1 MMLDNLQTDMTQS
14 LKKGN
19 RLRVETL
26 RFLISA
32 VRNAAIAK
40 YANAWESSLT
50 DADVI
55 DVIKKQVKSH
65 RESVEAFEKA
75 GRTELV
81 DKEKKE
87 LDILSAFLPKG
98 LSDDELKALL
108 VSVVAEGDTS
118 NFGLL
123 MKAAMAKVKG
133 QVDGARV
140 SAMLKQL
147 LQNVERK

>member
-1 MMLDNLQTDMTQS
+1 MTQS
-14 LKKGN
+14 LKKGDH
-19 RLRVETL
+19 LRVETL
-26 RFLISA
+26 RFLISG

-40 YANAWESSLT
+40 YENLWESSLT

-65 RESVEAFEKA
+65 RESVEAFGKA
-75 GRTELV
+75 GRTELA

-87 LDILSAFLPKG
+87 LDILSVFLPKG
-98 LSDDELKALL
+98 LTDEKLKALL
-108 VSVVAEGDTS
+108 DGVVAEGDTS
-118 NFGLL
+118 NLPAGRQDFGLL
-123 MKAAMAKVKG
+123 MKAAMGKVKG
-133 QVDGARV
+133 QADGFRV